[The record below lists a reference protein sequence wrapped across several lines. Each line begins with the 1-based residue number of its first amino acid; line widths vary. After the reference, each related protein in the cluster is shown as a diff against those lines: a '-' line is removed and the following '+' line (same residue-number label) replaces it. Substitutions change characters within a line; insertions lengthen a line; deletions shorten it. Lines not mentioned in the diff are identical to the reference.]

1 MDNRRLTNKTEKKES
16 EYIMNY
22 YQLPKQMTE
31 EALKTAEQQNKT
43 MIEAGMEA
51 IFDPKHLENVRKGLN
66 GCKIKERELLEAFL
80 SIDFDRESK
89 NKEKQYQVAV
99 QDKLAELR
107 EIHKSIYKTEKGW
120 NSVRFDYNEKKRI
133 LRVNG
138 SNNG

>member
-43 MIEAGMEA
+43 MIEAGMKE

-66 GCKIKERELLEAFL
+66 GCKIKERELLDAFL
-80 SIDFDRESK
+80 SISFDRESK
-89 NKEKQYQVAV
+89 DKEKQYQVAV
-99 QDKLAELR
+99 QDKLSELR

>member
-1 MDNRRLTNKTEKKES
+1 
-16 EYIMNY
+16 MNY

-66 GCKIKERELLEAFL
+66 GCKIKERELLDAFL
-80 SIDFDRESK
+80 SISFDRESK
-89 NKEKQYQVAV
+89 DKEKQYQVAV

-107 EIHKSIYKTEKGW
+107 EIHQSIYKTDKGW